1 MAVLAQLSVRFLRP
15 VSCGP
20 FNGELRRAPFGNVGG
35 DGRDGAFVGCAAQR
49 FGRDGELFAEQLDLS
64 RRRVERVRVGV
75 ASPIGQRHERL
86 GAIGA
91 PSKPFLEQPVE
102 RRQPGATLA
111 VALGTE
117 GESIRLLYALR

>member
-1 MAVLAQLSVRFLRP
+1 M
-15 VSCGP
+15 
-20 FNGELRRAPFGNVGG
+20 
-35 DGRDGAFVGCAAQR
+35 
-49 FGRDGELFAEQLDLS
+49 
-64 RRRVERVRVGV
+64 RVGV

-111 VALGTE
+111 VALVQKANPSAFCTPF
-117 GESIRLLYALR
+117 GERIFDSPAFCQFNAYFPGAASLEAGA